1 MTSNL
6 LYWRMFS
13 HDAPHATHTDQLR
26 SVHAQGGDGGA
37 TDCGQTNDF
46 RRVVG
51 PSKVFSPDI
60 ALRMKERNVSRR
72 DWVVRHHSVRLESVA
87 GRTGEAEVLKNRST
101 SRSSRNDMLELE
113 GYNRQILGRAAI
125 GTAIRELSTDI
136 ALQFHR
142 DIGASLARHSGL
154 LLCKVYRARVFTS
167 VR

>member
-1 MTSNL
+1 
-6 LYWRMFS
+6 MFS
-13 HDAPHATHTDQLR
+13 HDAPHAAHTDQLR
-26 SVHAQGGDGGA
+26 SVHAQGGNGGA

-46 RRVVG
+46 RRVLG

-72 DWVVRHHSVRLESVA
+72 DWVARHRPVRLESVA
-87 GRTGEAEVLKNRST
+87 GRTGQAEVLKNRPA
-101 SRSSRNDMLELE
+101 SRSSRNDMLKLE
-113 GYNRQILGRAAI
+113 GYNRQILGRVAI

-142 DIGASLARHSGL
+142 DIGADLPATPACCCR
-154 LLCKVYRARVFTS
+154 KVYRARVFTS